1 LHDENLNETINVFV
15 SKLKQEYLLDDKEVV
30 RRIINRLRDEYNLSR
45 DEIDKIIKQEEFEI
59 PVAIFSKK
67 LGCLES
73 LTKYM
78 KENLNMSYHEIA
90 KELNRDDRTIWTAYK
105 KSQEKQR
112 ELLSIKE
119 TKVLLPISI
128 FKDRRFTVFE
138 SIVWYLRGKGMKYSE
153 IAELLDRNQ
162 RNIWTV
168 YSRAVIKLNKK
179 V

>member
-1 LHDENLNETINVFV
+1 
-15 SKLKQEYLLDDKEVV
+15 
-30 RRIINRLRDEYNLSR
+30 
-45 DEIDKIIKQEEFEI
+45 
-59 PVAIFSKK
+59 
-67 LGCLES
+67 
-73 LTKYM
+73 M

-138 SIVWYLRGKGMKYSE
+138 SVVLYLKEKRMRYSE
-153 IAELLDRNQ
+153 IAKSLDRNQ

-168 YSRAVIKLNKK
+168 YSRAVIKLHKK